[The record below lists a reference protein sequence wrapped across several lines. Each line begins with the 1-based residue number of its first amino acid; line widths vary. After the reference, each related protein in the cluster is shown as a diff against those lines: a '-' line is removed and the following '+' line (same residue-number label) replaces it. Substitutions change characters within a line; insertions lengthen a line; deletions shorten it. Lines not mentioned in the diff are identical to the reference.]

1 MPPEWLRDLDRSL
14 AADLGSE
21 GLATAVVLL
30 AAIAGEEVPIAEEEA
45 HGACRRAL
53 VLLAAGGDPARGLDL
68 EGRAVSAVA
77 DDLDAP
83 ERRAALTQALERLRG
98 EAAGLPYVS
107 EAVHGLLD
115 APDVAWRSYAC
126 SLLAETLAAED

>member
-1 MPPEWLRDLDRSL
+1 MPTGWLTDLEGSL
-14 AADLGSE
+14 AAEPGSE
-21 GLATAVVLL
+21 SLATAVVVL
-30 AAIAGEEVPIAEEEA
+30 AAVAGEEVPVSEAEA

-68 EGRAVSAVA
+68 DGRAVSAVA
-77 DDLDAP
+77 DDLDRP
-83 ERRAALTQALERLRG
+83 ERRAALTHALEHLRD

-126 SLLAETLAAED
+126 SLLAETLGED